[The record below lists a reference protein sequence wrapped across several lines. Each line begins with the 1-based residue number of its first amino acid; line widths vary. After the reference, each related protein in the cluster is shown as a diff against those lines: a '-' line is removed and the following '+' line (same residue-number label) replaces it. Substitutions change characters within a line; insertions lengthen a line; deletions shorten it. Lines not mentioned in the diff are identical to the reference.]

1 VPAADTEGFVHGLEQ
16 ALSAPGP
23 HLIEAMGPPSVN
35 FDRGHRRWRV
45 L

>member
-1 VPAADTEGFVHGLEQ
+1 VPAADTEGFVLALEQ
-16 ALSAPGP
+16 APGP

-45 L
+45 F